1 MGVALDHQRAF
12 HALLA
17 PVDRGRAGDLATAR
31 GLGDAPVDG
40 DLIQQQAHD
49 AVVGLQRDLLEL
61 GEQSGFDPFVAA
73 VADRARR
80 AGRVG
85 DRLVGAAEPQHL
97 NELVEH
103 DPIRNPPPMTP
114 QRVRRVDHWSGWDQ
128 RGELVPQRGSQP

>member
-1 MGVALDHQRAF
+1 MGVALNHQRPF
-12 HALLA
+12 HALLT

-61 GEQSGFDPFVAA
+61 GEQSGFDPFIAA

-97 NELVEH
+97 DELVEH
-103 DPIRNPPPMTP
+103 DPVADASPVAA
-114 QRVRRVDHWSGWDQ
+114 QRMRGVDHWAGWDQ
-128 RGELVPQRGSQP
+128 RGELVPQGVGQP